1 MDDPPRFS
9 RTVDLAL
16 DNPCRYAE
24 VRRRQLR
31 PWLVALLSELAPE
44 AGSFAVRFTSD
55 REMRRLNRDFRGK
68 DKATDVLSF
77 PGESAAVVLSDD
89 EGLHLGDVVIAVPTA
104 RRQAAERGEE
114 VERELRTLLLHGVL
128 HCLGYDHETD
138 DGAMERLER
147 KLRRRWITNPARGE
161 VGRGRPLHLE
171 GQGDGGIGV
180 GKDLGEGVGRAGAA
194 RSARGRV

>member
-1 MDDPPRFS
+1 MDDPSPS
-9 RTVDLAL
+9 GTGIDLSL
-16 DNPCRYAE
+16 DNPCGYAE

-31 PWLVALLSELAPE
+31 PWLLALLGELAPE
-44 AGSFAVRFTSD
+44 ATSFAVRFTSD

-77 PGESAAVVLSDD
+77 PGENTVVRSDD
-89 EGLHLGDVVIAVPTA
+89 GPHLGDVVIAVPTA

-138 DGAMERLER
+138 DGTMERLER
-147 KLRRRWITNPARGE
+147 RLRRRWLT
-161 VGRGRPLHLE
+161 
-171 GQGDGGIGV
+171 
-180 GKDLGEGVGRAGAA
+180 
-194 RSARGRV
+194 S